1 VKRKIHR
8 VDGVR
13 VLSIQQPWAWAIVE
27 GYKRVENRTWTTKH
41 RGAVLIHA
49 GVNVRGSGDFESLW
63 NEHRLHAPSRSE
75 IDRGCIV
82 GVAELIDVVTPK
94 DAKGFGRWF
103 QGPYGWVFRDPV
115 ALRKP
120 VKVKGQL
127 GLYRP
132 TAVLLARVNAQ
143 LPARRRI
150 RRGKR

>member
-1 VKRKIHR
+1 MKPKVRR

-27 GYKRVENRTWTTKH
+27 GHKPVENRTWTTRY
-41 RGAVLIHA
+41 RGPVLIHA
-49 GVNVRGSGDFESLW
+49 GVTVRGPEIEYLRDEF
-63 NEHRLHAPSRSE
+63 RLKPPSRFE

-82 GVAELIDVVTPK
+82 GVAELVDVVTRK
-94 DAKGFGRWF
+94 NAKRYGRWF
-103 QGPYGWVFRDPV
+103 LGPYGLVLRNAV

-120 VKVKGQL
+120 VKVKSQL

-132 TAVLLARVNAQ
+132 TAALLARVNRQ

-150 RRGKR
+150 RAGER